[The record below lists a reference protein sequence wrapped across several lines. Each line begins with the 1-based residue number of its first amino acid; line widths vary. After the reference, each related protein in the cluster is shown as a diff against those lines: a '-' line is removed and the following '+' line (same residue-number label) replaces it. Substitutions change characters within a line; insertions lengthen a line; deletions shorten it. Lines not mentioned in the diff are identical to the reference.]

1 MPKYV
6 SLERFFVLRELGQLS
21 GKEFIKLDRTVKA
34 TNRDPIRISIRSLIN
49 DLSKIGIN
57 ISIFKRDRRYRVTE
71 EVADFFLY
79 FLDYFQ
85 YKYDSQIRQKQ
96 FEDIPQIDLI
106 GLRMYFIE
114 ALYSAEYN
122 QRFVEDTVKEFER
135 VTGCPATSSTLQTS
149 NFTVDAINFLK
160 EMQEAVTPKVR
171 GEAPPVFD
179 LVELMYNE
187 SLKVPDSESS
197 PYSIRVKSVSP
208 SDTKSVSAQMPK
220 SPFDTQEPMSS
231 LHIGTPLN
239 EQDWNELTSLI
250 EYTYR
255 YNWYPRLVNAC
266 ISLFNDYCDQR
277 GIIYSDTPTTAS
289 KLPWDKTASADGHM
303 GGDK

>member
-6 SLERFFVLRELGQLS
+6 SLERFFVLRESGQLS
-21 GKEFIKLDRTVKA
+21 EKNFIKLDRTVKA
-34 TNRDPIRISIRSLIN
+34 TNRDSIRVSIRSLIN

-57 ISIFKRDRRYRVTE
+57 ISIFKRGRRYRVTE

-85 YKYDSQIRQKQ
+85 YKYDGQIRQKQ

-122 QRFVEDTVKEFER
+122 QSFVEDTVKGFER
-135 VTGCPATSSTLQTS
+135 VTGCPTTSSTLQTG

-171 GEAPPVFD
+171 EEAPPVFD
-179 LVELMYNE
+179 LVEFMYNE

-197 PYSIRVKSVSP
+197 PYSIKVKSVSP
-208 SDTKSVSAQMPK
+208 SDTESVSAQISK
-220 SPFDTQEPMSS
+220 SSFDTQESMPS
-231 LHIGTPLN
+231 LHIGRPLN
-239 EQDWNELTSLI
+239 KQDWNELTSLI
-250 EYTYR
+250 EYAYR

-266 ISLFNDYCDQR
+266 IALFKDYCDQR
-277 GIIYSDTPTTAS
+277 GIIYSDNPTTAS
-289 KLPWDKTASADGHM
+289 QFPGDKPASADGQM
-303 GGDK
+303 GGNK